1 MIVGEDVTSDW
12 LRKELA
18 AAEGRLAKNERK
30 RRHGDQAVVSSPLQ
44 RLAELNDEVDCLELS
59 QDVAMWGSAP
69 EPSSLVE
76 EAQRCTSLG
85 RLLCKHKVPSSGT
98 AAKRLYDTLWT
109 EEYEP
114 FHRYVRTK
122 LIISL
127 RQSLREAGYLSE
139 QGCSKLLEACQ
150 DFDAKEAS
158 VASYCYWLAR
168 VQDVHNQVV
177 NYIDGKMGMS
187 YERSEVI
194 VELCRPLVEKVRFH
208 FVDASQDRI
217 TSTRLERLPEWVL
230 GYIREHV
237 FEGGPW
243 DLVVDGVS
251 RIVEDAP
258 FQFLSEIV
266 QLAQHVLTER
276 NFFRHNLIAGP
287 NSNPLHLTH
296 GIEQLLLF
304 DSYVRDLLPE
314 QRVPVGLSQSMIA
327 SDAELF
333 KWWLDREREST
344 LSAIFDTEV
353 TERPPGRVSPQSE
366 LFCAL
371 LYSIQSKAS
380 LFQTPGPYLSHVA
393 APLCMN
399 FLDAIHASATDLR
412 GLLSQRKLP
421 SDQNLRNNM
430 EEWIELINGVHI
442 ASINLHKRHFG
453 LSTGA
458 GSDHDLAR
466 VGRSFERLREVMVDE
481 CATTIVETVLMERAK
496 LASYLMRCSHLLA
509 IASTDASEDSLGLS
523 PDLHD
528 VSRLV
533 SLLLAQCNDS
543 GLESDATDHF
553 APAAIRLHVIDRL
566 ADKILEVVQDAHG
579 MTPDLNLKGCLVVA
593 EDAKVLFTGLDS
605 QLAARLLGVASFMT
619 MDSRQMHSLRM
630 ALFGLAQPFSHPD
643 ETPLLNYSQFSLDG
657 TLLDEAMSMLRAK
670 GYALHLE
677 DAISILNRR
686 KDSFL

>member
-1 MIVGEDVTSDW
+1 MIGEDVTSDW
-12 LRKELA
+12 LKKELA
-18 AAEGRLAKNERK
+18 TAEGRLAKNERK
-30 RRHGDQAVVSSPLQ
+30 RQRDDGAVVSSPLR
-44 RLAELNDEVDCLELS
+44 RLAELEDEVDCLELS
-59 QDVAMWGSAP
+59 HDVAMWGSAP

-76 EAQRCTSLG
+76 EAQRCTELG
-85 RLLCKHKVPSSGT
+85 QLLCRHEVPSSG
-98 AAKRLYDTLWT
+98 AAKRLYNALCT

-127 RQSLREAGYLSE
+127 RQSLRETRYPCE
-139 QGCSKLLEACQ
+139 RGCSKLVEAYR
-150 DFDAKEAS
+150 DFDAQDPS
-158 VASYCYWLAR
+158 FASYCYWLAR

-177 NYIDGKMGMS
+177 NYIDGNMGMS
-187 YERSEVI
+187 CERSQVI

-208 FVDASQDRI
+208 FVDTSQDRI

-230 GYIREHV
+230 GYIRQHV

-243 DLVVDGVS
+243 DLVVDVIS

-276 NFFRHNLIAGP
+276 TFFRHNLIAGP

-304 DSYVRDLLPE
+304 DSYVQDLLPE

-344 LSAIFDTEV
+344 LSAMFDTEV
-353 TERPPGRVSPQSE
+353 TERPPGRVSPHSE

-371 LYSIQSKAS
+371 IYSIQSKAS

-393 APLCMN
+393 VPLCMN
-399 FLDAIHASATDLR
+399 FLDAVHASATDLR

-421 SDQNLRNNM
+421 SDQDMRNNI

-442 ASINLHKRHFG
+442 ASTNLHKRHFG
-453 LSTGA
+453 LSTGV

-509 IASTDASEDSLGLS
+509 IASTDASVDNLGLS

-533 SLLLAQCNDS
+533 SLVLAQSNDFT
-543 GLESDATDHF
+543 LESDEAERF

-566 ADKILEVVQDAHG
+566 ADKFLEVILDAHG
-579 MTPDLNLKGCLVVA
+579 ITPDLNLKGCLLVA
-593 EDAKVLFTGLDS
+593 EDVKALFNGLRS
-605 QLAARLLGVASFMT
+605 PLAARLLGITTFMT
-619 MDSRQMHSLRM
+619 MDSRQMHALRM
-630 ALFGLAQPFSHPD
+630 ALFGLARPFSHPD
-643 ETPLLNYSQFSLDG
+643 ESPFVSYSQFSSDG
-657 TLLDEAMSMLRAK
+657 TLLDEAISMLQAK